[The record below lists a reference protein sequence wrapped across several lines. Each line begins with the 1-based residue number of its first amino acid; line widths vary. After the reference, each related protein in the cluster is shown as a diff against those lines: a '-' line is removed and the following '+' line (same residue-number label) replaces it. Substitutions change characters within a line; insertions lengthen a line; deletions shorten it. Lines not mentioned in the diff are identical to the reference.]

1 MNIYITTIILL
12 VSLMGIVRGSSGATK
27 HAATIAKSLKL
38 SKFIVGFIIVAIIS
52 ILPET
57 LVSINSA
64 IEGTPELGLAT
75 LFGSN
80 IADLTLI
87 FAIVIL
93 VAGRGLK
100 VEGKIIKNHIVYP
113 LILLVPIILGL
124 NGHYSRLE
132 GIALIVVGCVFY
144 YIALR
149 SNTDDTPP
157 EEIVKESKYKSILL
171 FIFNMIILIAGSHY
185 AVVAG
190 LELAKEI
197 SVSPI
202 LIGILVIGL
211 GTTLPEL
218 MIAINSVKG
227 KDDSLAIG
235 DILGTVL
242 ADGTIVIGILATV
255 SPFTFPIR
263 IIYATGAF
271 MVITAFILF
280 RFMKNDSVIS
290 KKEAVVLLFAW
301 ISFMLIET
309 FLNQ

>member
-1 MNIYITTIILL
+1 MNIYISTIILL
-12 VSLMGIVRGSSGATK
+12 VSLVGIVRGSAGATK

-57 LVSINSA
+57 LVSLNSA
-64 IEGTPELGLAT
+64 FEGTPSLGLAT

-87 FAIVIL
+87 FSIVIL
-93 VAGRGLK
+93 MAGRGLK
-100 VEGKIIKNHIVYP
+100 VEGKIIKNHLAYP
-113 LILLVPIILGL
+113 LILLIPIILGL

-132 GIALIVVGCVFY
+132 GIALIITGCVFY

-157 EEIVKESKYKSILL
+157 EEIVKESKYKSIIL
-171 FIFNMIILIAGSHY
+171 FIVYMIILIAASHF
-185 AVVAG
+185 AVTAG
-190 LELAKEI
+190 LDLAKGI
-197 SVSPI
+197 NVNPI

-255 SPFTFPIR
+255 SPFSFPIR
-263 IIYATGAF
+263 IIYVTGAF
-271 MVITAFILF
+271 MVATAFILF

-290 KKEAVVLLFAW
+290 KKEAVVLLATW
-301 ISFMLIET
+301 ITFITVET
-309 FLNQ
+309 FINQ